1 MGAWFEAIGMD
12 KVIAN
17 VNEIHDKIKRQVVVA
32 LKVGAMPI
40 INQAKSPPPIGA
52 PVRTG
57 DLRRSIHSEAVTV
70 SMNEASILIGSNLP
84 YAERMEYGGSMQC
97 PDGYLRK
104 ALDQQY
110 PNAINEIKKSLMI
123 LLR

>member
-17 VNEIHDKIKRQVVVA
+17 LNEIHDKIKRQVVVA

-40 INQAKSPPPIGA
+40 VNQAKMPPPLGA
-52 PVRTG
+52 PYRTG
-57 DLRRSIHSEAVTV
+57 TLRRSIHSEAVTV
-70 SMNEASILIGSNLP
+70 TMNEASILIGSDLP

-104 ALDQQY
+104 ALDMQY
-110 PNAINEIKKSLMI
+110 PKAIEEIRESLKT
-123 LLR
+123 LF